1 MRLQGQRSNT
11 GLKLVL
17 LLLAVIVV
25 AAVFYLMYLVPR

>member
-25 AAVFYLMYLVPR
+25 AAVFYLTYLVPR